1 MQIETRGKGGTVYL
15 GADRGIFTLTQN
27 QGKSHMVRTQ
37 AESMELH
44 RITSKDEV
52 MNMKTLNQTID
63 TKIEIV
69 LQNTTVR
76 RGTTQQGCIQG
87 ESAEMLII
95 MIMVIPMIIMI
106 IHIII
111 IMIGTIIMQTMVI
124 KNMDRLGAEK
134 DLIEVTM

>member
-1 MQIETRGKGGTVYL
+1 MEIETRGKDGTL
-15 GADRGIFTLTQN
+15 HLQADRGIFTVTQN
-27 QGKSHMVRTQ
+27 RGKSHMVRTQ
-37 AESMELH
+37 AESIKLH

-63 TKIEIV
+63 AKIEIV

-87 ESAEMLII
+87 ESAEMLIV
-95 MIMVIPMIIMI
+95 MIMVTHMIITI

-124 KNMDRLGAEK
+124 KNIDRLGAEK
-134 DLIEVTM
+134 DLTEVTM

>member
-1 MQIETRGKGGTVYL
+1 MQIETRGKGGTLYL
-15 GADRGIFTLTQN
+15 QADRGIFTVTQN
-27 QGKSHMVRTQ
+27 RGKSHMVRTQ
-37 AESMELH
+37 AESIELH
-44 RITSKDEV
+44 RITSKHEV

-63 TKIEIV
+63 IKIEVV

-87 ESAEMLII
+87 ESAEMLIV
-95 MIMVIPMIIMI
+95 MIMVTPMIIMI

-111 IMIGTIIMQTMVI
+111 IMIGTIIMQAMVI

-134 DLIEVTM
+134 DLTEVTM

>member
-1 MQIETRGKGGTVYL
+1 
-15 GADRGIFTLTQN
+15 
-27 QGKSHMVRTQ
+27 MVRTQ

-106 IHIII
+106 IRI

-124 KNMDRLGAEK
+124 ENMDRLGAEK
-134 DLIEVTM
+134 DLTEVTM

>member
-1 MQIETRGKGGTVYL
+1 MEIETRGKDGTL
-15 GADRGIFTLTQN
+15 HLQADRGIFTVTQN
-27 QGKSHMVRTQ
+27 RGKSHMVRTQ
-37 AESMELH
+37 AESIKLH
-44 RITSKDEV
+44 RITPKDEV

-87 ESAEMLII
+87 ESAEMLIV
-95 MIMVIPMIIMI
+95 MIMVTHMIITI

-124 KNMDRLGAEK
+124 KNIDRLGAEK
-134 DLIEVTM
+134 DLTEVTM

>member
-1 MQIETRGKGGTVYL
+1 MEIETRGKDGTL
-15 GADRGIFTLTQN
+15 HLQADRGIFTVTQN
-27 QGKSHMVRTQ
+27 RGKSHMVRTQ
-37 AESMELH
+37 AESIKLH
-44 RITSKDEV
+44 RVTPKDEV

-87 ESAEMLII
+87 ESAEMLIV
-95 MIMVIPMIIMI
+95 MIMVTHMIITI

-124 KNMDRLGAEK
+124 KNIDRLGAEK
-134 DLIEVTM
+134 DLTEVTM

>member
-1 MQIETRGKGGTVYL
+1 
-15 GADRGIFTLTQN
+15 
-27 QGKSHMVRTQ
+27 
-37 AESMELH
+37 MELH

-87 ESAEMLII
+87 KSAEMLII
-95 MIMVIPMIIMI
+95 MIMVIPMI

-124 KNMDRLGAEK
+124 ENMDRLGTEK
-134 DLIEVTM
+134 DLTEVTM

>member
-1 MQIETRGKGGTVYL
+1 MEIETRGKDGTL
-15 GADRGIFTLTQN
+15 HLQADRGIFTVTQN
-27 QGKSHMVRTQ
+27 RGKSHMVRTQ
-37 AESMELH
+37 AESIKLH
-44 RITSKDEV
+44 RITPKDEV

-87 ESAEMLII
+87 ESAEMLIV
-95 MIMVIPMIIMI
+95 MIMVTHMIIMI

-124 KNMDRLGAEK
+124 KNIDRLGAEK
-134 DLIEVTM
+134 DLTEVTM

>member
-15 GADRGIFTLTQN
+15 EADQGIFTLTQN

-95 MIMVIPMIIMI
+95 MIMVIPMII
-106 IHIII
+106 HIII

-124 KNMDRLGAEK
+124 ENMDRLGAEK
-134 DLIEVTM
+134 DLTEVTM

>member
-15 GADRGIFTLTQN
+15 EADRGIFILTQN

-52 MNMKTLNQTID
+52 MNMKTLNQTVD
-63 TKIEIV
+63 AKIEIV

-95 MIMVIPMIIMI
+95 MIMVIHMIIMI

-134 DLIEVTM
+134 DLTEVTM